1 MQIADKLSIVG
12 KMAATLAK
20 SNEIILALSFGVS
33 IFLVFFWPGPDMHA
47 SGSLLRLGIVFVLA
61 TISKR
66 QLIAKLVLIY
76 AR

>member
-33 IFLVFFWPGPDMHA
+33 IFCF
-47 SGSLLRLGIVFVLA
+47 LLAQTCMQVEAFYI
-61 TISKR
+61 
-66 QLIAKLVLIY
+66 LVLFLSLPRLVS
-76 AR
+76 AN